1 MLAIIKITARELF
14 FRLEYMAMLSI
25 GAVFILL
32 FGSFY
37 LNDTLAEQV
46 LALTS
51 MSSPGNP
58 ALSRDILVSTMFLV
72 GEFFIT
78 IIVLV
83 TMPQIVARDDQQKT
97 LSLFL
102 SKPIPRWKY
111 FFGKYFGCVA
121 ALSVSICVLAL
132 LILMFVL
139 IQSPSLNS
147 AVIRSTVFLI
157 LKLSILSALIMSLS
171 LRFTEWV
178 GAIIALMYYI
188 GGHVSVLFPEWGSA
202 YPGAWATM
210 MTATYHV
217 LPDLTPVSSW
227 SILSAEVEQYPLN
240 INYYYWFF
248 KQIGLYTFGFLFLGY
263 DSFRKKSL

>member
-1 MLAIIKITARELF
+1 MIAIIKITARDLF
-14 FRLEYMAMLSI
+14 FRLEYLAMLSI

-32 FGSFY
+32 FGAFY

-46 LALTS
+46 LALAST
-51 MSSPGNP
+51 SSPGNLP
-58 ALSRDILVSTMFLV
+58 LSRDILVSTMFLV

-83 TMPQIVARDDQQKT
+83 TLPQIITRDDQQKT

-111 FFGKYFGCVA
+111 FFGKYFGGVA
-121 ALSVSICVLAL
+121 ALSVSICILAL
-132 LILMFVL
+132 LIVMFVL
-139 IQSPSLNS
+139 IQSPSLTD
-147 AVIRSTVFLI
+147 AVIIATIFLI
-157 LKLSILSALIMSLS
+157 LKLSILSALIMSFS

-178 GAIIALMYYI
+178 GAFIALIYYI
-188 GGHVSVLFPEWGSA
+188 GGHVSVLFPEWGSS

-210 MTATYHV
+210 MTTAYHI

-227 SILSAEVEQYPLN
+227 SCLSAEVEQSSLN
-240 INYYYWFF
+240 INYNYWFF